1 VGLSPSALAFGV
13 IFGSLALAL
22 VQIGRKRGE
31 FVKIGCGAALMGLTF
46 VAGGEW
52 WAWLAA
58 IGLLVAGFV
67 SRA

>member
-52 WAWLAA
+52 WA
-58 IGLLVAGFV
+58 
-67 SRA
+67 